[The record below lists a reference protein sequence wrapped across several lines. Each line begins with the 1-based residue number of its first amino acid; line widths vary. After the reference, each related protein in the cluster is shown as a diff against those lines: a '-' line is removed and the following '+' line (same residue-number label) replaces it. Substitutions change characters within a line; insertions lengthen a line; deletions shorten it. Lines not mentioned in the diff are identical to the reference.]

1 MRVFKWTPTFT
12 PSKESSI
19 VPVWVSFPELP
30 AHLFR
35 KEVLFTMAS
44 MIGTPLQIDDATLN
58 QSKLSKARACIE
70 LDLLKPRLEDF
81 QIQIC
86 GATIVQRIE
95 YEDIPHYCSLCKH
108 VGHRDSD
115 CYTEG
120 DAPKPPPRKPRNREM
135 KGKKVAEE
143 VGRGKAVT
151 KEQDGTET
159 TKAFER
165 GESSRY
171 PSNPSNDNI
180 VSVNV
185 ANTTG
190 DDGSMGEE
198 NSANKMAEGNWIQV
212 GNATMLLQEDSD
224 KGETLVIDATS
235 LKICDP
241 PCLTNCNPAYS
252 AEQLLQE
259 LASPARL
266 PRNQFC
272 VDEIP
277 EYLVRNTEEKIRVMK
292 QRSTSCGPR
301 IKTDRIKEKWKKQ
314 NEGMGTPKSFPHLRP
329 SHHHQQTARS
339 QHRRR
344 AAVGRRR
351 KNYPARTSTR
361 SPFFD
366 APLTGDHSHGARV
379 PRTVL
384 THRQSRPKFSKIAL
398 KSPYNRRHLLSR
410 NSPPSLRIA
419 GHHIY
424 QRTAIADQCR
434 ATRLAL
440 AILTRAI
447 SSISINLVLRS
458 TGGKFSSVL
467 RALPSSFRRFFAVER
482 PLLLGE
488 HRCDRGVIENTNIRS
503 EMGIAPANGTAPNL
517 TDFPPLNTQPG
528 RVNSVVSTRSF
539 DKKLPAETQ
548 APRPSTKS
556 FAEAL
561 STPSLHHI
569 RASTASDLQK
579 FFLANSNP
587 TNVGKQATLDER
599 QTLIFSDTE
608 RFRLQQ
614 PIVSLW
620 WVNSHMVH
628 CNIAIFID
636 WWLGLESMELLRL
649 V

>member
-1 MRVFKWTPTFT
+1 MAHQTIRSVSAIGATPVSPPPAAIDGQQSMLTELTRSTLPPLTVLTGSTQSTDQLQQPPPSIPTPNLPRKTFAEVVAPSRASKTANTAPHKYFFADSPPPAIGTILAGDKGPTLLFSDAETEVLAPPFRFALVGKFSHGAPSYSMLHKLIAGTGIKNKFTVSMLNNRHLLISLSCESDYTRLWLRRIWYIQGYPMRIFKWTPTFT

-35 KEVLFTMAS
+35 KKVLFTMAS
-44 MIGTPLQIDDATLN
+44 MIGTPLQIDDAALN

-70 LDLLKPRLEDF
+70 LDLFKPRLEDF

-120 DAPKPPPRKPRNREM
+120 EVPKPPPRKPRNREM

-171 PSNPSNDNI
+171 PSNPSNDDI

-224 KGETLVIDATS
+224 KGETLVIDATP

-241 PCLTNCNPAYS
+241 PCLTNCNPADS

-266 PRNQFC
+266 PRNQFR

-277 EYLVRNTEEKIRVMK
+277 EYLVRNTEEKIRVMR
-292 QRSTSCGPR
+292 QRSGSCGPR
-301 IKTDRIKEKWKKQ
+301 IKTDRIKKKWKKQ
-314 NEGMGTPKSFPHLRP
+314 KT
-329 SHHHQQTARS
+329 
-339 QHRRR
+339 
-344 AAVGRRR
+344 
-351 KNYPARTSTR
+351 
-361 SPFFD
+361 
-366 APLTGDHSHGARV
+366 
-379 PRTVL
+379 
-384 THRQSRPKFSKIAL
+384 
-398 KSPYNRRHLLSR
+398 
-410 NSPPSLRIA
+410 
-419 GHHIY
+419 
-424 QRTAIADQCR
+424 
-434 ATRLAL
+434 
-440 AILTRAI
+440 
-447 SSISINLVLRS
+447 
-458 TGGKFSSVL
+458 
-467 RALPSSFRRFFAVER
+467 
-482 PLLLGE
+482 
-488 HRCDRGVIENTNIRS
+488 
-503 EMGIAPANGTAPNL
+503 
-517 TDFPPLNTQPG
+517 
-528 RVNSVVSTRSF
+528 
-539 DKKLPAETQ
+539 
-548 APRPSTKS
+548 
-556 FAEAL
+556 
-561 STPSLHHI
+561 
-569 RASTASDLQK
+569 
-579 FFLANSNP
+579 
-587 TNVGKQATLDER
+587 
-599 QTLIFSDTE
+599 
-608 RFRLQQ
+608 
-614 PIVSLW
+614 
-620 WVNSHMVH
+620 
-628 CNIAIFID
+628 
-636 WWLGLESMELLRL
+636 
-649 V
+649 